1 MCFGLSCRVIEIS
14 RAEGAAGDEG
24 PVKEGCAEDMK
35 KRLIIRRSRGFTL
48 VEFLIALSILSVIAA
63 VSYTSFVSVRRSINV
78 GRENE
83 EALREIRKFLEDLD
97 AEISGALYIRGDE
110 GTLFESRR
118 QDLAGSEVS
127 NLKLTTIKPQT
138 FLELGKRGEVIRVEY
153 EISQK
158 EDGSETLILKKSLYY
173 YTLPPR
179 DYDEPVSFIVG
190 EDFSSFLFRFRSD
203 GQWFDTWE
211 SEKRESLPDGVE
223 LIFSKGDKKYRE
235 FFNVFISEM

>member
-1 MCFGLSCRVIEIS
+1 MEGS
-14 RAEGAAGDEG
+14 AEA
-24 PVKEGCAEDMK
+24 MK
-35 KRLIIRRSRGFTL
+35 KRWIIRQWRGFTL
-48 VEFLIALSILSVIAA
+48 VEFLIAFSILSIIAA

-127 NLKLTTIKPQT
+127 DIKFTTIKPQS

-153 EISQK
+153 KISQK
-158 EDGSETLILKKSLYY
+158 DDVSETFVLEKSLYY

-179 DYDEPVSFIVG
+179 DYDEPISYIVG
-190 EDFSSFLFRFRSD
+190 EDFSSFQFRFRSE

-223 LIFSKGDKKYRE
+223 LIFTKGDKKYRE